1 MLGSL
6 IKSTLGVVTDV
17 ATVVVAPVAIAV
29 DATRAVTKPVA
40 EAVEDVAKDIHS
52 SLTEDN

>member
-40 EAVEDVAKDIHS
+40 EAVEDVAKEIHS